1 MATTHR
7 GETQAI
13 KDAYRTLWELQASG
27 DTSDWALSDS
37 AHQIQLGSLISA
49 EFAGAQARV
58 GPQTEDSARAA
69 GVKTQGMF
77 QQLES
82 EYWWSHDVT
91 GEVSGGEEE
100 RGRI

>member
-13 KDAYRTLWELQASG
+13 KDAYRTLCELQASG
-27 DTSDWALSDS
+27 DTSERSWALSS
-37 AHQIQLGSLISA
+37 WLNLQGLQG
-49 EFAGAQARV
+49 RV

-77 QQLES
+77 QQLKF

-91 GEVSGGEEE
+91 GEVS
-100 RGRI
+100 